1 MDIQLSS
8 ATQSELIIDLNESE
22 LERQLIAGARVLF
35 LSLQME
41 KILISDA
48 ILLEKMPWDH
58 AP

>member
-35 LSLQME
+35 LYLQME
-41 KILISDA
+41 KI
-48 ILLEKMPWDH
+48 
-58 AP
+58 